1 MIAGAI
7 ALGLVLSEVFNHNI
21 RNFKLKRE
29 SMISKRKK
37 KFLTKK

>member
-21 RNFKLKRE
+21 RNFKVKRDAI
-29 SMISKRKK
+29 MMKQKTAFK
-37 KFLTKK
+37 